1 MPDASAG
8 KQIQLPQAGVLVSFG
23 SFNPPSLLLSA
34 QAVTPDCMRELPV
47 DTEGFSLL
55 PRHKT
60 GQKVPFFGV
69 FFFFSPFG
77 CEFLPQALLWE
88 SYRRRAA
95 EETKIP

>member
-8 KQIQLPQAGVLVSFG
+8 KQIQLPQAGVLVSFA

-34 QAVTPDCMRELPV
+34 QAVTPDCKRELPV

-60 GQKVPFFGV
+60 GQKVPFWV
-69 FFFFSPFG
+69 FFPPFG
-77 CEFLPQALLWE
+77 CVSPTSPTLGELQEE
-88 SYRRRAA
+88 SS
-95 EETKIP
+95 